1 MYTPEGQ
8 FVEEYGQGQLVYPV
22 GIAVD
27 EEGFSLV
34 TEHNSTSSR
43 LQIFDSSHHLVR
55 TVTGLYNNSYDV
67 TISKDGGVYVA
78 DCNNK
83 KLVIY

>member
-1 MYTPEGQ
+1 M
-8 FVEEYGQGQLVYPV
+8 EEYGQGQLVYPV

-34 TEHNSTSSR
+34 AEYNNTSSR

-55 TVTGLYNNSYDV
+55 TVTGLYNSYDV

-78 DCNNK
+78 DYNNM
-83 KLVIY
+83 KLVRY